1 MPISTLFFL
10 GVIVALAHTVE
21 AMSGFGS
28 TVISVTLGAQW
39 VPVTQLLAIL
49 VPLNVLMSLY
59 FAWNYRA
66 QIDRKLLLQG
76 ILPWMGMGVLGG
88 VLALPFLSGPLLKK
102 GLGALVV
109 LFALRQLWGLLRG
122 SPARTLPRWQTAF
135 WLVLSGITH
144 GVYASGGPLL
154 VYALSGTAIDKT
166 ALRSTLAMVWLTL
179 NTLLVIT
186 YVSRGH
192 ITPDTLQS
200 SLWLLP
206 TLPAGIALGE
216 WLHHKVNER
225 QIRIGVF
232 ALLVLAGG
240 ALLRG

>member
-10 GVIVALAHTVE
+10 GAIVALAHTVE

-28 TVISVTLGAQW
+28 TVISVTLGAQ
-39 VPVTQLLAIL
+39 VLPVSQLLAVL

-59 FAWNYRA
+59 FAWNYRTH
-66 QIDRKLLLQG
+66 IDRKLLLAG
-76 ILPWMGMGVLGG
+76 ILPWMGAGVMGGIV
-88 VLALPFLSGPLLKK
+88 ALPFLSGPLLKQ

-109 LFALRQLWGLLRG
+109 LFSLRQLWGLLRG
-122 SPARTLPRWQTAF
+122 VQTQVLPRWQTAF
-135 WLVLSGITH
+135 WLVMSGITH

-154 VYALSGTAIDKT
+154 VYALSGTAVDKT
-166 ALRSTLAMVWLTL
+166 TLRSTLSMVWLTL

-186 YVSRGH
+186 YVSRGQ
-192 ITPDTLQS
+192 ITLNTLQS

-225 QIRIGVF
+225 QFRIGVF